1 MIPNDIEAEQSV
13 LGSCLVDLNAV
24 TSAVETLT
32 EEDFYRKDHKIIFK
46 GIDNLFSKNE
56 PIDIITLKD
65 EISSMGQYEQ
75 VGGIEYI
82 ANLPEKVPTTANV
95 NKYITI
101 VKQKAIARNLINMSN
116 EISILAFDTT
126 TDIDE
131 LIAITE
137 KKIFEITQK
146 KNAKGVSK
154 LKDLLVDSITNL
166 ENLYNNGNKK
176 GISTGFVDIDRRMGG
191 LRGSELIIVA
201 ARPAMGKSA
210 FVLNIA
216 THVAYKEKIPVLIF
230 NLEMGKEQLT
240 DRIICSQ
247 AYIDSKKY
255 QDGKLD
261 EEDWT
266 KIAESIGP
274 LSEANIL
281 IDDNSSI
288 TISEI
293 RAKCMKMKMEENIGL
308 VIIDYLQLINPSSNK
323 MSREQEV
330 AEISRSLKLLSKD
343 LNIPVIALS
352 QLSRANEK
360 RGSEDKRPVLSDLR
374 DSGSI
379 EQDADIV
386 LFIHREEYYN
396 LTEENKGIAEINFAK
411 FRRGQPGTEKLLWL
425 GEYTKFVNMNKY

>member
-46 GIDNLFSKNE
+46 GINNLFSKNE

-154 LKDLLVDSITNL
+154 LKDLLVDSINNL

-247 AYIDSKKY
+247 TYIDSKKY